1 MKSVFVSV
9 QPRNAD
15 FFLQGSGLRPH
26 NISIILPLEK
36 EPLPRRAGAN
46 AAVGGAGAS
55 IAQMYICTACWG
67 KPQSPMPPASG
78 ELTAELRHKSET
90 NIGAAI
96 CSAAWGA
103 LCRCVRFYGPTAHP
117 CRSAL
122 HKRRVR
128 PPWRREENRMKNF
141 DWVILF
147 GHSKTNFDS
156 QNGRKE
162 AK

>member
-1 MKSVFVSV
+1 MYETAAGDADRVSGFSCAARKA
-9 QPRNAD
+9 QASR
-15 FFLQGSGLRPH
+15 FGTKTRL
-26 NISIILPLEK
+26 
-36 EPLPRRAGAN
+36 AGR
-46 AAVGGAGAS
+46 
-55 IAQMYICTACWG
+55 TLT
-67 KPQSPMPPASG
+67 PMPPASG

-103 LCRCVRFYGPTAHP
+103 SRRYVRLCGMTAHP
-117 CRSAL
+117 CRFAL

-147 GHSKTNFDS
+147 GYSKPILIPRMGE
-156 QNGRKE
+156 QCEEQKCAWRGIGL
-162 AK
+162 AIQLCLW